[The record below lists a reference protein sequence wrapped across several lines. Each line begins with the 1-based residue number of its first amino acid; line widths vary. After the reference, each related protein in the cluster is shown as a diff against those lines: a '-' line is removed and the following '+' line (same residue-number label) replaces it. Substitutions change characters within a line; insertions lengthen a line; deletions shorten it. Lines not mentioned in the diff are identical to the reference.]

1 MQGVSYVAWPRLNP
15 PIAILA
21 YNGPGAKS
29 MKRGRGL
36 TWAGMIPFSGRKAR
50 YIPPTGSEKHL
61 HGHGAQESG
70 MGTGVGALSGG
81 TGQGLY
87 TAPGR
92 KGGEVEMGRRK
103 GALID

>member
-1 MQGVSYVAWPRLNP
+1 
-15 PIAILA
+15 
-21 YNGPGAKS
+21 

-36 TWAGMIPFSGRKAR
+36 SWAGMIPFSGRKAR
-50 YIPPTGSEKHL
+50 YMPPGTGSKEHA
-61 HGHGAQESG
+61 HPHESG
-70 MGTGVGALSGG
+70 MGVGALSGG

-92 KGGEVEMGRRK
+92 KVGEVEMGRRK

>member
-1 MQGVSYVAWPRLNP
+1 VPQTDHDYDHGLWLTAQGVSYVAWPRLNP

-36 TWAGMIPFSGRKAR
+36 SWWGMVPFSGRKAR
-50 YIPPTGSEKHL
+50 YVVPQGRSKTGDEL
-61 HGHGAQESG
+61 
-70 MGTGVGALSGG
+70 
-81 TGQGLY
+81 
-87 TAPGR
+87 
-92 KGGEVEMGRRK
+92 EMGRRK